1 MKSIARTLLVVTF
14 ATTAAGAIA
23 ADSPYPSSAPETYS
37 QSDVF
42 PNVQTYKQA
51 HHASAMTQAPMP
63 GPVPGRPDSYNATSV
78 FPNMQTYADQH
89 RNDPV
94 QASNTATF
102 PSSASETTSM
112 AVEGLVPG
120 VSGAPAY
127 ANHSDTAVGATR

>member
-42 PNVQTYKQA
+42 PNVQTYEQA

-63 GPVPGRPDSYNATSV
+63 GPVAGRSDSYNATSV
-78 FPNMQTYADQH
+78 FPKMQTYADQH
-89 RNDPV
+89 RNDSV
-94 QASNTATF
+94 HASNAATF
-102 PSSASETTSM
+102 PSSAPETTSM
-112 AVEGLVPG
+112 AEEGLVPG
-120 VSGAPAY
+120 VASAPVY
-127 ANHSDTAVGATR
+127 ANHSDTAVGSTR